1 MKNSVGHILEYVVV
15 SLILLSMGNMSLSA
29 QNNPYVDDRLV
40 HFGFHLGLN
49 FMSFNVQETDSIT
62 QSAIGDR
69 TIYHARVQSLTPGF
83 SVGFITDVRLSRH
96 LNLRCTPAL
105 HFGQKTITYRSF
117 QRPDSLIHGTSTGNR
132 ATVLSLPISIPLYLK
147 WSAER
152 EVNYRPYVIAG
163 GGVSFDLGRDKE
175 RVIYQKFFDYFVEVG
190 FGCDFYFQWFKFCP
204 EIKYQIGFA
213 NVLTPISE
221 ADQAQW
227 KVPVADY
234 FYSNTISRLTNQM
247 ISIVFNFE

>member
-1 MKNSVGHILEYVVV
+1 MKNKVRYIGLCLV
-15 SLILLSMGNMSLSA
+15 LCLLQANLQA
-29 QNNPYVDDRLV
+29 QNNPYVDDKLV

-49 FMSFNVQETDSIT
+49 FMSFNVHEADSLT
-62 QSAIGDR
+62 QIAAHGDG
-69 TIYHARVQSLTPGF
+69 TIYHARVQSLMPGF

-117 QRPDSLIHGTSTGNR
+117 QRPDSLIRGTSTGTR
-132 ATVLSLPISIPLYLK
+132 ATVLSLPISVPLYLK

-152 EVNYRPYVIAG
+152 EANYRPYVIAG

-175 RVIYQKFFDYFVEVG
+175 RVIYQKAFDYFVEVG
-190 FGCDFYFQWFKFCP
+190 FGCDFYFPWFKLAP

-221 ADQAQW
+221 AEQAQW
-227 KVPVADY
+227 RLPADDY